1 MEIDRFAERLCDA
14 LERDLGDG
22 YHVERR
28 QVRKNNGVV
37 LEGLLVFSPD
47 QNLAPT
53 IYLDSF
59 LEAYRSGMTFQE
71 VVRKML
77 AAIGESAARG
87 NVDTDFFRCFDKVR
101 DRICYRLIGRKGNEG
116 MLEDVPHIEFLDLAL
131 CFFYAYHDEVLGE
144 GAVLVHESHR
154 QMWGTATAELLKL
167 AERNTPKLFPWS
179 KRSIDSMVTEAACKD
194 GGQGEDSLNMPISV
208 LSNGKGLY
216 GAACMVYPGVL
227 EALGAEEGRGFYI
240 IPSSVHEV
248 LLLGD
253 TGGEEPRMLRQIIE
267 EINHTHLAPEEVL
280 SDNLYYYNFAE
291 KRIKII

>member
-1 MEIDRFAERLCDA
+1 MGGAGSAGL
-14 LERDLGDG
+14 
-22 YHVERR
+22 VERAGR
-28 QVRKNNGVV
+28 GAP
-37 LEGLLVFSPD
+37 EVF
-47 QNLAPT
+47 AW
-53 IYLDSF
+53 
-59 LEAYRSGMTFQE
+59 G
-71 VVRKML
+71 
-77 AAIGESAARG
+77 
-87 NVDTDFFRCFDKVR
+87 
-101 DRICYRLIGRKGNEG
+101 KGCVG
-116 MLEDVPHIEFLDLAL
+116 
-131 CFFYAYHDEVLGE
+131 
-144 GAVLVHESHR
+144 
-154 QMWGTATAELLKL
+154 
-167 AERNTPKLFPWS
+167 
-179 KRSIDSMVTEAACKD
+179 SMVTEAACKD